1 MQSVR
6 LPFYAKTAL
15 VFIAG
20 YAFVYALY
28 LEQNII
34 VPIVYA
40 TLIAI
45 LLNPLVNWLV
55 RKKCSKIMAIS
66 LSVLLVFV
74 IMGVL
79 VYFIFRQVAMF
90 TDTYPQLKV
99 KFARTSDEAIH
110 WISVN
115 FNIHIRKINA
125 WVLETENLAYSGS
138 GLMLGRTLLGL
149 GSTFVILLLLPVYLF
164 MILFYKSLLLEFVNR
179 LFQTRF
185 HKTVAKVLQNVKKII
200 HSYLMGLLLE
210 ALVIA
215 ILNSLGL
222 LILGID
228 YAIILGITGALLN
241 VIPYIGGAI
250 AIALPMLIAY
260 VTKDSLSYPVM
271 VLGFYLFIQFVDNH
285 YIIPMLVASKVK
297 INALVS
303 VIVVLAGGALWGI
316 PGMFLSIP
324 LTAIL
329 KVIFDHVDSLKP
341 WGFLLGN
348 MVPVVKKFSL
358 SRLRKSEPTDINKR
372 GGTID

>member
-1 MQSVR
+1 MPTLR
-6 LPFYAKTAL
+6 LPFYARTAL

-20 YAFVYALY
+20 YAFVYALF
-28 LEQNII
+28 LGQNII

-45 LLNPLVNWLV
+45 LLNPMVNWLV
-55 RKKCSKIMAIS
+55 RKHFPKILAIS

-79 VYFIFRQVAMF
+79 VYFIFRQVTMF

-99 KFARTSDEAIH
+99 KFAATSEQAIH
-110 WISVN
+110 WVSVN

-125 WVLETENLAYSGS
+125 WILETENSAYTDS
-138 GLMLGRTLLGL
+138 GLVLGRTLLGL

-179 LFQTRF
+179 LFRTEF
-185 HKTVAKVLQNVKKII
+185 HNTVAEVLQNVKKII

-215 ILNSLGL
+215 ILNSLAL
-222 LILGID
+222 VLLGID

-250 AIALPMLIAY
+250 AIALPMLIAF

-271 VLGFYLFIQFVDNH
+271 VLGCYLVIQFIDNH
-285 YIIPMLVASKVK
+285 YIVPMIVASKVK

-303 VIVVLAGGALWGI
+303 VIVVLTGGAIWGI

-329 KVIFDHVDSLKP
+329 KVIFDNVDSLKP

-348 MVPVVKKFSL
+348 TVPTNKKFSL
-358 SRLRKSEPTDINKR
+358 PKLRRSVKQEK
-372 GGTID
+372 

>member
-1 MQSVR
+1 MRFLQ
-6 LPFYAKTAL
+6 LPFYAKAAL

-28 LEQNII
+28 LAQNII

-55 RKKCSKIMAIS
+55 RKGCSRVLAIS
-66 LSVLLVFV
+66 LSVLLVF
-74 IMGVL
+74 IITAL
-79 VYFIFRQVAMF
+79 LLYFIFMQVTMF
-90 TDTYPQLKV
+90 TDTYPQLKL
-99 KFARTSDEAIH
+99 KFAATADQMIH
-110 WISVN
+110 WVSEN
-115 FNIHIRKINA
+115 FNIHIRKINS
-125 WVLETENLAYSGS
+125 WILETENTAYNSS

-164 MILFYKSLLLEFVNR
+164 MILFYKTLLREFINR
-179 LFQTRF
+179 LFRIEF
-185 HKTVAKVLQNVKKII
+185 HAAVAEILLSAKRIV
-200 HSYLMGLLLE
+200 HGYLMGLLLE

-215 ILNSLGL
+215 VLNSIGL
-222 LILGID
+222 LILGIE
-228 YAIILGITGALLN
+228 YAIILGVTGALLN

-250 AIALPMLIAY
+250 AIALPMIIAF
-260 VTKDSLSYPVM
+260 VTKDSLSYPI
-271 VLGFYLFIQFVDNH
+271 LILCIYLFIQFVDNH
-285 YIIPMLVASKVK
+285 YIIPMVVASKVK

-329 KVIFDHVDSLKP
+329 KVIFDHIDSLKP

-348 MVPVVKKFSL
+348 IVPVGKKPTIPGLHKSI
-358 SRLRKSEPTDINKR
+358 SRHKAE
-372 GGTID
+372 

>member
-1 MQSVR
+1 MPTLR

-20 YAFVYALY
+20 YAFVYALF
-28 LEQNII
+28 LGQNII

-45 LLNPLVNWLV
+45 LLNPLVNWMV
-55 RKKCSKIMAIS
+55 RKRCPKILAIS

-74 IMGVL
+74 IIGAL
-79 VYFIFRQVAMF
+79 VYFIFRQVTMF
-90 TDTYPQLKV
+90 TDTYPQLKI
-99 KFARTSDEAIH
+99 KLATTSDEAIH
-110 WISVN
+110 WISVH

-125 WVLETENLAYSGS
+125 WILETENSAYNGS
-138 GLMLGRTLLGL
+138 GLMLGRTLMSV

-179 LFQTRF
+179 LFRTEF
-185 HKTVAKVLQNVKKII
+185 HKTVADVLQNVKRII

-222 LILGID
+222 VMLGID

-241 VIPYIGGAI
+241 VIPYIGGAV

-271 VLGFYLFIQFVDNH
+271 VLGYYLFIQFVDNH

-297 INALVS
+297 INALIS
-303 VIVVLAGGALWGI
+303 VIVVLAGGAIWGI

-348 MVPVVKKFSL
+348 IVPVGKKFSL
-358 SRLRKSEPTDINKR
+358 PGIRRSKVLQKTS
-372 GGTID
+372 